1 MKTLFELSNKFFD
14 LLEMDTNQT
23 PVEAASDKL
32 CFENALKQFLS
43 SGRKEDAFT
52 VYFCFSEIFNLFGQ
66 GYDNTKKLLEML
78 SDHEYHS
85 GELLSKHRD
94 H

>member
-1 MKTLFELSNKFFD
+1 MKTLAEWSNKFF
-14 LLEMDTNQT
+14 EMLDMSDYSKPETA
-23 PVEAASDKL
+23 ESDKL
-32 CFENALKQFLS
+32 CFQNSMKQFLA
-43 SGRKEDAFT
+43 SGKKEDAFS
-52 VYFCFSEIFNLFGQ
+52 VYFCFSEIFQVFGQ
-66 GYDNTKKLLEML
+66 GYENTKKLLEML